1 MSDVLQSP
9 PTGVGGN
16 DSAGAMLKQAREQRG
31 MHIAMLAS
39 MMKVTPKKLE
49 ALESDQL
56 ALLPDL
62 AFARALAQSVCRV
75 LKVDPVPILAKLP
88 ALAKPEGLEH
98 ATNGLA
104 APFREHGDSHTD
116 AGRFTFLRRP
126 AFWATALVLAAAA
139 AIAFAPKAWMQ
150 KLTSFTSTRDI
161 APTGAPSTSMAATST
176 GSAVVS
182 VVPLSDKTVVL
193 TTPVVVPALSTPDT
207 RASSF
212 VGPERPEPPSAVLVE
227 TVHSAPDMAPAATAA
242 SAPLDVAGLIV
253 VRTKGEAWVDVTD
266 SRGRSMIARSMQPGE
281 TIGINGE
288 PPFKVR
294 LGSVANTELRYR
306 GEPVD
311 ITTSSVGNMIR
322 MELK

>member
-1 MSDVLQSP
+1 MTEPRQD
-9 PTGVGGN
+9 PTMGAGGIET
-16 DSAGAMLKQAREQRG
+16 AGAMLKHAREQRG

-49 ALESDQL
+49 ALETDQL

-116 AGRFTFLRRP
+116 AERFTFLKRP

-139 AIAFAPKAWMQ
+139 VIALAPKTWIQ
-150 KLTSFTSTRDI
+150 KLTSLTSLRVGE
-161 APTGAPSTSMAATST
+161 PTGAASSPTATVTVSTAP
-176 GSAVVS
+176 VL
-182 VVPLSDKTVVL
+182 PPSDKTVVL
-193 TTPVVVPALSTPDT
+193 TTPVVVPPVSTESRSSAAMGPD
-207 RASSF
+207 
-212 VGPERPEPPSAVLVE
+212 RPEPTSAVLVE
-227 TVHSAPDMAPAATAA
+227 TVHSAPDSAPVATTATA
-242 SAPLDVAGLIV
+242 PLAVAGLIV
-253 VRTKGEAWVDVTD
+253 VRTKAEAWVDVTD

-288 PPFKVR
+288 PPFRVR
-294 LGSVANTELRYR
+294 LGSVANTELRFR
-306 GEPVD
+306 GELVD
-311 ITTSSVGNMIR
+311 ITTGSVGNMIR